1 MEEFERK
8 VKRLENSYREVKQE
22 NKGIKEYLFIL
33 SSVLAVVIILLI
45 VAVQFTGHSI
55 IDFSGGSL
63 SNVVSETSFSHV
75 AVGTDAPYSQTYGE
89 TGYGLVAYYSFDGD
103 DMGGSLS
110 AKDSYYSN
118 YDGSYTGDAAV
129 TSTGCVYGRCATFDG
144 AGDYINLPNTG
155 FPSGDGTISI
165 SAWVY
170 PSGNDMAAVSLAL
183 ASGDNNNR
191 HLGVFTHQ
199 NNWFAS
205 HWGGDWDTGQ
215 AFTPNAWQLIT
226 YTYDGTSESFYYNGA
241 LVGSRA
247 YASNYAKDRVW
258 LGGWD
263 DTVGNFYY
271 LNGKLDEVMIFNHSL
286 SADQVTAIY
295 TNASNRF
302 VSTQGNHTFT
312 GINLGTN
319 DTANITLGDY
329 IISAGTSI
337 QAQINDGEV
346 GIFVDGVITDYSLSG
361 DLGSAT
367 LKLIYNTDA
376 NRFFSPIAGESITI
390 DAWVSVVADTTFP
403 SISISSPTNTTYTSI
418 SLELN
423 YTASDET
430 ALGSC
435 WYSQDLGVTNVS
447 FVGGCG
453 NNASLTASE
462 GSNTWTVWVND
473 TSNNVNSSSITFGVD
488 TTAPTITV
496 TSPGNITY
504 NTNNITIN
512 FTSSDSNGISASWF
526 YNGTGNTTYTDI
538 VTQIASEGSNTWIL
552 YSNDTSGNTNSSS
565 ITFGVDTITPEI
577 NFTAP
582 TSSGTITS
590 DAIYVNLTTSDT
602 NEHYS
607 FVDFDNSLVGWWRGE
622 NNANDENG
630 AYNASWV
637 GTSIYSAGKWGR
649 AFSFNRTNGYVNT
662 SNIFDESTFSA
673 SVWFKA
679 SSLTNGTNIL
689 NNGFYSTDTSTNG
702 INKSW
707 QLRLGW
713 SAGDK
718 VFFCVSNSTD
728 GTCLG
733 NSTNHAGNSGYLF
746 ANNWYHVVVTYD
758 GSSGNTSLYL
768 NGVVNWTDLKA
779 NMVVSTEALTI
790 GKDTAVSTNTIFNGS
805 IDDVIIFNK
814 TLTSAEV
821 ASLYSAQSNKYS
833 NNFTGLAVGS
843 HTIKGYAVDSAGN
856 KNQTETRTVTLEATA
871 DTTFPSISII
881 FPSNITYITTSLEL
895 NYTASDETALGSCWY
910 SQDLGVTNV
919 SFVGGCG
926 NNASLTASEGSNTW
940 TVWVND
946 TSNNVNSSSI
956 TFGVD
961 TTAPTITV
969 TSPGNITYNLSN
981 SVTINFTSSDET
993 AISSRWFYNGT
1004 GNTTYTDVVIQ
1015 VLADG
1020 QYTFIFYTNDS
1031 SNNVNSTNVTFVVST
1046 ANTGLSS
1053 CLSQCTENEGCV
1065 INDACH
1071 LDSSMCSGSLCQFN
1085 NLTLSAQIKTGTDSS
1100 GNALNLN
1107 LNITSTASSPV
1118 LFLSGG
1124 AINFS
1129 GSAGS
1134 VGGNASI
1141 VNITVYNLFNTTNA
1155 FFYGTGGA
1163 SSTSAKGGNGGILQI
1178 NAHGIVRWFSDQL
1191 YGLSSNSPRLTG
1203 GASNEGTNGTTGTKT
1218 FNKDLSCTSSRFR
1231 DVDISDDGAVN
1242 SNEPALIAENYNN
1255 LLGEE
1260 GYVEAYDIS
1269 CDDKLNVVELSRIGL
1284 NYNTR

>member
-504 NTNNITIN
+504 N
-512 FTSSDSNGISASWF
+512 
-526 YNGTGNTTYTDI
+526 
-538 VTQIASEGSNTWIL
+538 
-552 YSNDTSGNTNSSS
+552 
-565 ITFGVDTITPEI
+565 
-577 NFTAP
+577 
-582 TSSGTITS
+582 
-590 DAIYVNLTTSDT
+590 
-602 NEHYS
+602 
-607 FVDFDNSLVGWWRGE
+607 
-622 NNANDENG
+622 
-630 AYNASWV
+630 
-637 GTSIYSAGKWGR
+637 
-649 AFSFNRTNGYVNT
+649 
-662 SNIFDESTFSA
+662 
-673 SVWFKA
+673 
-679 SSLTNGTNIL
+679 
-689 NNGFYSTDTSTNG
+689 
-702 INKSW
+702 
-707 QLRLGW
+707 
-713 SAGDK
+713 
-718 VFFCVSNSTD
+718 
-728 GTCLG
+728 
-733 NSTNHAGNSGYLF
+733 
-746 ANNWYHVVVTYD
+746 
-758 GSSGNTSLYL
+758 
-768 NGVVNWTDLKA
+768 
-779 NMVVSTEALTI
+779 
-790 GKDTAVSTNTIFNGS
+790 
-805 IDDVIIFNK
+805 
-814 TLTSAEV
+814 
-821 ASLYSAQSNKYS
+821 
-833 NNFTGLAVGS
+833 
-843 HTIKGYAVDSAGN
+843 
-856 KNQTETRTVTLEATA
+856 
-871 DTTFPSISII
+871 
-881 FPSNITYITTSLEL
+881 
-895 NYTASDETALGSCWY
+895 
-910 SQDLGVTNV
+910 
-919 SFVGGCG
+919 
-926 NNASLTASEGSNTW
+926 
-940 TVWVND
+940 
-946 TSNNVNSSSI
+946 
-956 TFGVD
+956 
-961 TTAPTITV
+961 
-969 TSPGNITYNLSN
+969 LSN